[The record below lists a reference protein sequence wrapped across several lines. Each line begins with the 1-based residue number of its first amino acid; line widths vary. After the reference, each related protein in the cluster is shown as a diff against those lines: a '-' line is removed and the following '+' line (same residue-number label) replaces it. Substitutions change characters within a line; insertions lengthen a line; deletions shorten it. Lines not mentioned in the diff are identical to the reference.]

1 MNEIRTAAVSQP
13 EANINRELQN
23 RLNALACGESSG
35 NEFVGQ
41 ISSLVRAAPGAA
53 GTALVA
59 VNHEFIRGEISAD
72 VFRAKV
78 SRIIGRDSAT
88 APYGPTIDLKTRPA
102 KHSSESGND
111 SSQSAPVEIGRGL
124 RGRYVLEKRLGS
136 GG

>member
-13 EANINRELQN
+13 QGNINRELQS
-23 RLNALACGESSG
+23 RLNALACGESSE
-35 NEFVGQ
+35 NEFVSQ

-53 GTALVA
+53 GTALAA

-72 VFRAKV
+72 VFRVKA

-102 KHSSESGND
+102 KHPSQSSND
-111 SSQSAPVEIGRGL
+111 SQSAPVEIGRVL
-124 RGRYVLEKRLGS
+124 RDRYVLEK
-136 GG
+136 